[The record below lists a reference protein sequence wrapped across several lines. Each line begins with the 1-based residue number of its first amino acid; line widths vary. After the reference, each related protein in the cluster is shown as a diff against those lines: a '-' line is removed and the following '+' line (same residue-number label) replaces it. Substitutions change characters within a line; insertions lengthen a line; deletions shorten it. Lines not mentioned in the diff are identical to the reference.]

1 MDGKVLF
8 LLLIFVSAC
17 TVFKKNPTKGNPPG
31 TVQINDTLYVD
42 QTEVA
47 NIYWREFLHYLLDV
61 EKDEGKYERALP
73 DTLVWRNLLRYC
85 DPIVEY
91 YFRHP
96 AYNIY
101 PVVGVS
107 YEQAMEYCKW
117 RTRVANQGD
126 YFRKNKIKDFKNH
139 LTDKFP
145 IKYYYRL
152 PTEKEWEMIAMGNSS
167 SLQSAFGF
175 DSVYRK
181 WKGKY
186 HKIFNCIYPGESVAD
201 SITNE
206 LYTTD
211 TRAFYPNSSKCYN
224 MIGNVA
230 EMVAEKGIAKG
241 GSFFHQLDSCRITI
255 DQTYSNPQM
264 WLGFRCVAVKIK

>member
-8 LLLIFVSAC
+8 LLFIFVSAC
-17 TVFKKNPTKGNPPG
+17 TALKKNPTKGNPPG
-31 TVQINDTLYVD
+31 TVQINDTLFID

-47 NIYWREFLHYLLDV
+47 NIHWREFLYYLSDV
-61 EKDEGKYERALP
+61 EEDENKYEQALP
-73 DTLVWRNLLRYC
+73 DTLVWRALLRYC

-101 PVVGVS
+101 PVVGIS
-107 YEQAMEYCKW
+107 YEQAIQYCKW
-117 RTRVANQGD
+117 RTHIANQRN
-126 YFRKNKIKDFKNH
+126 YFRENNIKDFKNH

-152 PTEKEWEMIAMGNSS
+152 PTEQEWEMIAHGKSA
-167 SLQSAFGF
+167 SLQSAFGY
-175 DSVYRK
+175 DSVYRR

-201 SITNE
+201 STTNA

-211 TRAFYPNSSKCYN
+211 IKAFYPNSSKCYN

-241 GSFFHQLDSCRITI
+241 GSFLHHLDSCGITI
-255 DQTYSNPQM
+255 DQNYSNPQM